1 MAFLAPIF
9 DMSVPPIRA
18 PGVQHSS
25 MVVLTFAMASAVQLK
40 CAASGETNTAAEL
53 VTPVMSKITR
63 QRIRIPRRLRSI
75 FSIVFSI
82 EILLSI
88 IDMVLRSGSRAD
100 SRPERSAPPRRTAA
114 ELRSCVPAGYTSVLF
129 GCAHYICLTGNRQC
143 LPCTVSG
150 QNFVIE
156 TNPHFAPETV
166 FDAKNRTGKLCRS
179 GFQAAAAVRRRR
191 C

>member
-1 MAFLAPIF
+1 MAFFAPIF

-40 CAASGETNTAAEL
+40 CVASGETNTAAEL

-88 IDMVLRSGSRAD
+88 IDMVLCSGSRAD
-100 SRPERSAPPRRTAA
+100 SRPERSAPP
-114 ELRSCVPAGYTSVLF
+114 
-129 GCAHYICLTGNRQC
+129 
-143 LPCTVSG
+143 
-150 QNFVIE
+150 
-156 TNPHFAPETV
+156 
-166 FDAKNRTGKLCRS
+166 
-179 GFQAAAAVRRRR
+179 
-191 C
+191 